1 MPPHFQSL
9 FLPALLLLSAGCAQ
23 EAPAG
28 DVLVSNFWTSTVDG
42 YRTRSGDAGGSLTG
56 GPLVNPLCA
65 RIGPDGMLYVASEG
79 NDSILRYD
87 PRTLGYVDTFVA
99 AGAGGLDGPTGVTW
113 GKDGHLYVPSFNTDS
128 VLKFDGTSGAFLSVF
143 IGPGL
148 GGLNGPD
155 NGTTF
160 GPDGNLYVPAYYSNR
175 IIRYDGVSGALM
187 GNFVATIARP
197 RVLVFHGNSLY
208 VTTETNHSV
217 KRYDAI
223 TGAFIAD
230 FIPRA
235 SGGLNTPVGLVF
247 ASDGKVYVGSS
258 GTNQI
263 LRYDGVSGAFQDV
276 FAGDPTEPINGPVFI
291 TERAPFSEGPG
302 PEVIVPGHAERIRR

>member
-1 MPPHFQSL
+1 MPPHSRPL
-9 FLPALLLLSAGCAQ
+9 VLPVLTLLAAGCAQ

-28 DVLVSNFWTSTVDG
+28 DILVSNFWTSAVDG
-42 YRTRSGDAGGSLTG
+42 YQTRTGDAGRSLTG
-56 GPLVNPLCA
+56 GPLVNPLCT
-65 RIGPDGMLYVASEG
+65 RSGPDGLLYVASEG

-87 PRTLGYVDTFVA
+87 ARTLEYVDTFVA
-99 AGAGGLDGPTGVTW
+99 SGSGGLDGPTGVTW

-128 VLKFDGTSGAFLSVF
+128 VLKYDGSTGAFLSVF
-143 IGPGL
+143 IAPGL

-175 IIRYDGVSGALM
+175 IIRYDGVNGALL

-197 RVLVFHGNSLY
+197 RVLVFHDTSLY
-208 VTTETNHSV
+208 VTTESNHSV

-235 SGGLNTPVGLVF
+235 SGGLNTPVGLAF

-263 LRYDGVSGAFQDV
+263 LRYDGVSGAFHDV
-276 FAGDPTEPINGPVFI
+276 FAGAPVEPIDGPVFI
-291 TERAPFSEGPG
+291 AELAPFSTG
-302 PEVIVPGHAERIRR
+302 PEPKAVTPAQAGRIRR